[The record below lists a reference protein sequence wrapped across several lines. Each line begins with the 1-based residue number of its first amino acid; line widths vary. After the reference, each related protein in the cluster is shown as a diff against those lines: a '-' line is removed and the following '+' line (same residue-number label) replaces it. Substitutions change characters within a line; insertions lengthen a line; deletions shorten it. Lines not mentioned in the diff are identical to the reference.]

1 MQFAAI
7 STDSRIERVG
17 EAEGTNMAKI
27 LYLDPVGVEV
37 VQEGFQSL
45 VSLKQAET
53 ELAMV
58 TLPRGPA
65 HLEYRY
71 YEALVLVDILH
82 LVQEAEQQGF
92 DAAVIGCFYD
102 VGLQAAREVV
112 ERMVVVAP
120 CEASVHIASTL
131 GDKFSIIVGRR
142 KWIPEMMENVIRYG
156 MGERL
161 ASFKSVDLGVL
172 EFHQDEDETAR
183 RFIQAGQEAVER
195 DGAEVLVL
203 GCTATYGFY
212 RKLQEE
218 LGVPVIDSMIAA
230 FKTAEFASEL
240 KNRLGWSHSKIGGY
254 ESPPPD
260 EFKPWRLAEQYGFG
274 DMRSWLQGAKTS
286 RQREED

>member
-1 MQFAAI
+1 MGQ
-7 STDSRIERVG
+7 R
-17 EAEGTNMAKI
+17 I
-27 LYLDPVGVEV
+27 LYIDPVGVEV
-37 VQEGFQSL
+37 VAEGLQFLGSQKQEG
-45 VSLKQAET
+45 T
-53 ELAMV
+53 ELTMV
-58 TLPRGPA
+58 TLPRGPE

-82 LVQEAEQQGF
+82 LIKEAESQGF

-102 VGLQAAREVV
+102 VGLQAAREVA

-120 CEASVHIASTL
+120 CEASTHIAATL

-156 MGERL
+156 MKERL

-172 EFHQDEDETAR
+172 EFHQDEEETAR
-183 RFIQAGQEAVER
+183 RFKEAGREAIEH

-212 RKLQEE
+212 RELQEA
-218 LGVPVIDSMIAA
+218 LGVPVIDPMIAA
-230 FKTAEFASEL
+230 FKTAEFAAEL

-254 ESPPPD
+254 ESPPPE
-260 EFKPWRLAEQYGFG
+260 EFMPWRLEEQYDFG
-274 DMRSWLQGAKTS
+274 DMRAWLQRKSLAEFAEPGS
-286 RQREED
+286 

>member
-1 MQFAAI
+1 M
-7 STDSRIERVG
+7 STRQR
-17 EAEGTNMAKI
+17 I
-27 LYLDPVGVEV
+27 LYIDPVGVEV
-37 VQEGFQSL
+37 VGEGLRYLMEQ
-45 VSLKQAET
+45 KREGT
-53 ELAMV
+53 ELTMV
-58 TLPRGPA
+58 NLPRGPE

-82 LVQEAEQQGF
+82 LVKEAEHQGF

-102 VGLQAAREVV
+102 VGLQAAREVA

-120 CEASVHIASTL
+120 CEASTHLAATL

-156 MGERL
+156 MKERL
-161 ASFKSVDLGVL
+161 ASFRSVDLGVL
-172 EFHQDEDETAR
+172 EFHQDEEETAR
-183 RFIQAGQEAVER
+183 RFKRVAREAVEQ

-212 RKLQEE
+212 RELQEA

-230 FKTAEFASEL
+230 FKTAEFAAEL

-254 ESPPPD
+254 ESPPAE
-260 EFKPWRLAEQYGFG
+260 EFTRWGLEEQYDFG
-274 DMRSWLQGAKTS
+274 DMRTWLRRPQS
-286 RQREED
+286 S

>member
-1 MQFAAI
+1 
-7 STDSRIERVG
+7 
-17 EAEGTNMAKI
+17 MAQKV
-27 LYLDPVGVEV
+27 LYIDPVGVEV

-45 VSLKQAET
+45 VSLKRAET

-58 TLPRGPA
+58 TLPQGPA

-82 LVQEAEQQGF
+82 LVMEAEQQGF

-102 VGLQAAREVV
+102 VGLQAAREVA
-112 ERMVVVAP
+112 ERMVIVAP

-131 GDKFSIIVGRR
+131 GDRFSIIVGRR
-142 KWIPEMMENVIRYG
+142 KWIPEMRENVIRYG

-172 EFHQDEDETAR
+172 EFHQDEEETAR
-183 RFIQAGQEAVER
+183 RFIRVGREAIER

-212 RKLQEE
+212 RELQEE
-218 LGVPVIDSMIAA
+218 LEVPVIDSMIAA
-230 FKTAEFASEL
+230 FKTAEFAAEL

-254 ESPPPD
+254 ESPPPS
-260 EFKPWRLAEQYGFG
+260 EFTPWRLGEQYGFAEI
-274 DMRSWLQGAKTS
+274 RSWLHGAQVSAAQGGWIDEQKSTP
-286 RQREED
+286 